1 MISLEKPMISLQ
13 TVNRA
18 ICALYQKALNA
29 AGTGAELVAEDVSKP
44 IIRPSG
50 KVELE
55 DGSDTRL
62 LASGRERTVTF
73 RLYYFAK
80 DRERPKLENL
90 AVRGAIGEA
99 FLDGITV
106 EDTYLGIDEGVS
118 FTVTDGVLVASL
130 ELTLTEPVPE
140 ADAEP
145 MEELNLDLE
154 VTCNGCNTAENSGHI
169 YTAGHIVHPA
179 VRPGDRCADRA
190 GRHRRDRKDVFP
202 VRRRHPGE

>member
-1 MISLEKPMISLQ
+1 MISLQ
-13 TVNRA
+13 SLNQAVCDRYRQ
-18 ICALYQKALNA
+18 ALDH
-29 AGTGAELVAEDVSKP
+29 AGTAAPLLAEDVSGP

-55 DGSDTRL
+55 DGTDARL

-80 DRERPKLENL
+80 DRDRPKLENL
-90 AVRGAIGEA
+90 AVRSAIGEA

-118 FTVTDGVLVASL
+118 FTVTDGLLVASL

-154 VTCNGCNTAENSGHI
+154 VT
-169 YTAGHIVHPA
+169 
-179 VRPGDRCADRA
+179 
-190 GRHRRDRKDVFP
+190 
-202 VRRRHPGE
+202 

>member
-1 MISLEKPMISLQ
+1 MISLQ
-13 TVNRA
+13 AVNQA
-18 ICALYQKALNA
+18 ICTLYQQALDA
-29 AGTGAELVAEDVSKP
+29 AGTGAKLVAEDVSKP
-44 IIRPSG
+44 IIRPRG

-80 DRERPKLENL
+80 DRDRPKLENL
-90 AVRGAIGEA
+90 AVRSAIGEA

-130 ELTLTEPVPE
+130 ELTLTEPVPK

-154 VTCNGCNTAENSGHI
+154 VT
-169 YTAGHIVHPA
+169 
-179 VRPGDRCADRA
+179 
-190 GRHRRDRKDVFP
+190 
-202 VRRRHPGE
+202 

>member
-1 MISLEKPMISLQ
+1 MISLQ
-13 TVNRA
+13 AVNRA
-18 ICALYQKALNA
+18 ICARYQTALDA
-29 AGTGAELVAEDVSKP
+29 AGTGAKLVAEDVSKP
-44 IIRPSG
+44 IIRPRG

-80 DRERPKLENL
+80 DRDRPKLGNL
-90 AVRGAIGEA
+90 AVGEA

-130 ELTLTEPVPE
+130 ELTLTEPVPK

-154 VTCNGCNTAENSGHI
+154 VT
-169 YTAGHIVHPA
+169 
-179 VRPGDRCADRA
+179 
-190 GRHRRDRKDVFP
+190 
-202 VRRRHPGE
+202 

>member
-1 MISLEKPMISLQ
+1 MISLQ
-13 TVNRA
+13 AVNQA

-55 DGSDTRL
+55 DGTDARL

-80 DRERPKLENL
+80 DRDRPKLENL
-90 AVRGAIGEA
+90 AVRDAVGAA
-99 FLDGITV
+99 FLDGLTV
-106 EDTYLGIDEGVS
+106 GDTYLGIDEGVS
-118 FTVTDGVLVASL
+118 FTVTDGVLVCAL
-130 ELTLTEPVPE
+130 DLTLTEPIPE
-140 ADAEP
+140 AEADL

-154 VTCNGCNTAENSGHI
+154 VT
-169 YTAGHIVHPA
+169 
-179 VRPGDRCADRA
+179 
-190 GRHRRDRKDVFP
+190 
-202 VRRRHPGE
+202 

>member
-1 MISLEKPMISLQ
+1 MISLQ
-13 TVNRA
+13 AVNRA

-29 AGTGAELVAEDVSKP
+29 AGTGAELVAEDVSRP

-55 DGSDTRL
+55 DGSDARL

-99 FLDGITV
+99 FLDG
-106 EDTYLGIDEGVS
+106 
-118 FTVTDGVLVASL
+118 VLVASL

-140 ADAEP
+140 ADTEP

-154 VTCNGCNTAENSGHI
+154 VT
-169 YTAGHIVHPA
+169 
-179 VRPGDRCADRA
+179 
-190 GRHRRDRKDVFP
+190 
-202 VRRRHPGE
+202 

>member
-1 MISLEKPMISLQ
+1 MISLQ
-13 TVNRA
+13 AVNQA
-18 ICALYQKALNA
+18 ICTLYQQALDA

-80 DRERPKLENL
+80 DRDRPKLENL

-99 FLDGITV
+99 FLDGLTGG
-106 EDTYLGIDEGVS
+106 DTYLGIDEGVS
-118 FTVTDGVLVASL
+118 FTVTDGVLVCAL
-130 ELTLTEPVPE
+130 DLTLTEPIPE
-140 ADAEP
+140 AEADP

-154 VTCNGCNTAENSGHI
+154 VT
-169 YTAGHIVHPA
+169 
-179 VRPGDRCADRA
+179 
-190 GRHRRDRKDVFP
+190 
-202 VRRRHPGE
+202 

>member
-1 MISLEKPMISLQ
+1 MISLQ
-13 TVNRA
+13 AVNRA
-18 ICALYQKALNA
+18 ICALYQKALDA

-73 RLYYFAK
+73 R
-80 DRERPKLENL
+80 LENL

-145 MEELNLDLE
+145 MEEFNLDLE
-154 VTCNGCNTAENSGHI
+154 VT
-169 YTAGHIVHPA
+169 
-179 VRPGDRCADRA
+179 
-190 GRHRRDRKDVFP
+190 
-202 VRRRHPGE
+202 

>member
-1 MISLEKPMISLQ
+1 MISLQ
-13 TVNRA
+13 AVNRA
-18 ICALYQKALNA
+18 ICARYHTALDA
-29 AGTGAELVAEDVSKP
+29 AGTGAKLVAEDVSKP
-44 IIRPSG
+44 IIRPRG

-80 DRERPKLENL
+80 DRDRPKLENL
-90 AVRGAIGEA
+90 AVRSAIGEA

-130 ELTLTEPVPE
+130 ELTLTEPVPK

-154 VTCNGCNTAENSGHI
+154 VT
-169 YTAGHIVHPA
+169 
-179 VRPGDRCADRA
+179 
-190 GRHRRDRKDVFP
+190 
-202 VRRRHPGE
+202 

>member
-1 MISLEKPMISLQ
+1 MISLQ
-13 TVNRA
+13 AGNRA
-18 ICALYQKALNA
+18 ICARYQTALDA
-29 AGTGAELVAEDVSKP
+29 AGTGAKLVAEDVSKP
-44 IIRPSG
+44 IIRPRG

-80 DRERPKLENL
+80 DRDRPKLENL
-90 AVRGAIGEA
+90 AVRSAIGEA

-130 ELTLTEPVPE
+130 ELTLTEPVPK

-154 VTCNGCNTAENSGHI
+154 VT
-169 YTAGHIVHPA
+169 
-179 VRPGDRCADRA
+179 
-190 GRHRRDRKDVFP
+190 
-202 VRRRHPGE
+202 